1 MDQKEGVP
9 ISDQS
14 RPIAAVKV
22 LLVDDDLDFAKVFQM
37 SLRSNSRIS
46 FAIEA
51 ADTLGSALKILKEK
65 NFQLILLDLGL
76 PDSRGLETFEK
87 IVAAHPEIACVIL
100 SGTNDEALSLEA
112 VKKGAQ
118 DYVVKGEIR
127 GEMLG
132 RVLSYALER
141 HHQKQQI
148 EELNGR
154 LEKLSFLD
162 PLTQLLNRRGLQRML
177 SRELEISGREG
188 TNLSVILL
196 DLDNFKP
203 INDTFGHAVGD
214 IVLQEISKVLKN
226 TVRATDYVSRVGG
239 DEFIILLPN
248 TRLAEGVHFSE
259 RIRLAISQTP
269 VVMSGG
275 QTVKVTAS
283 LGVMSVNRRTASVDS
298 LLEETHAALAKSKRS
313 GKNRVSAGSG
323 WEPRADSVVDTLRS
337 GSCFR
342 SVKQPIWDLASER
355 TVGYEFLSRTNIAG
369 FEMPSEFFNFS
380 MESNILS
387 VVDQRC
393 LEVALAAALRVSP
406 GTEKHVNLFPS
417 TMTELQ
423 PEQFSQLFPPVSL
436 CGAYCVEVS
445 EQQIL
450 GDPSYLVRVVQE
462 LKKRKIS
469 VAIDDVGF
477 GRSCLESLILLQP
490 DVIKIDKRLVSNIS
504 HDKSQKEMLR
514 RLLAVVESLH
524 AKIIAEGI
532 ESREDLETL
541 KELGVPYGQGFLWGQ
556 PA

>member
-1 MDQKEGVP
+1 MEERQRLAPV
-9 ISDQS
+9 
-14 RPIAAVKV
+14 VKV
-22 LLVDDDLDFAKVFQM
+22 LLVDDDPDFTKVLQP
-37 SLRSNSRIS
+37 SLRAYTRVVY
-46 FAIEA
+46 AIETAETLQTALA
-51 ADTLGSALKILKEK
+51 ALREK
-65 NFQLILLDLGL
+65 TFDLILLDLVL
-76 PDSRGLETFEK
+76 PDSRGLGTFEK
-87 IVAAHPEIACVIL
+87 IVAAHAEIACVIL
-100 SGTNDEALSLEA
+100 SGMSDEALSLEA

-118 DYVVKGEIR
+118 DYVVKGEVR

-132 RVLSYALER
+132 RILSYALER
-141 HHQKQQI
+141 HRQKQQI
-148 EELNGR
+148 EHLNER

-188 TNLSVILL
+188 ANLSVILL

-214 IVLQEISKVLKN
+214 IVLQEISKVLKS

-259 RIRLAISQTP
+259 RIRLAVSQTP

-275 QTVKVTAS
+275 ETVRVTAS
-283 LGVMSVNRRTASVDS
+283 LGVMSVQKRTASVDS

-313 GKNRVSAGSG
+313 GKNRVSTGEG
-323 WEPRADSVVDTLRS
+323 WEPRADSVVDALRA
-337 GSCFR
+337 GSCFHA
-342 SVKQPIWDLASER
+342 VKQPILDLMNER
-355 TVGYEFLSRTNIAG
+355 MVGYEFLSRTNIAG
-369 FEMPSEFFNFS
+369 FENPSEFFNFS

-393 LEVALAAALRVSP
+393 LEVALAAALRVPP
-406 GTEKHVNLFPS
+406 GSEKHVNLFPS

-423 PEQFSQLFPPVSL
+423 PEQFSRLFPPVSL

-462 LKKRKIS
+462 LKKRNIS

-477 GRSCLESLILLQP
+477 GRSCLESLIVLQP
-490 DVIKIDKRLVSNIS
+490 DVIKIDKRLVHNIS
-504 HDKSQKEMLR
+504 HDKNQKEMLR
-514 RLLAVVESLH
+514 RLLAFMESLH

-556 PA
+556 PD

>member
-1 MDQKEGVP
+1 M
-9 ISDQS
+9 
-14 RPIAAVKV
+14 RAAK
-22 LLVDDDLDFAKVFQM
+22 
-37 SLRSNSRIS
+37 RIS
-46 FAIEA
+46 FEIETA
-51 ADTLGSALKILKEK
+51 NTLQYALKILQE
-65 NFQLILLDLGL
+65 NTFQLILLDLGL
-76 PDSRGLETFEK
+76 PDSQGLGTFEK
-87 IVAAHPEIACVIL
+87 IMAAHPEIACVIL
-100 SGTNDEALSLEA
+100 SGTDDEALSLEA

-127 GEMLG
+127 GEMLA

-141 HHQKQQI
+141 NLQKQQMG
-148 EELNGR
+148 ELNER

-177 SRELEISGREG
+177 SRELELSGREG
-188 TNLSVILL
+188 ASLSVILL

-214 IVLQEISKVLKN
+214 IVLQELSKVLKC
-226 TVRATDYVSRVGG
+226 TVRATDYVSRIGG

-269 VVMSGG
+269 VVVAGG

-283 LGVMSVNRRTASVDS
+283 LGVMSVNKRTASVDS

-313 GKNRVSAGSG
+313 GKNRVSAGEG
-323 WEPRADSVVDTLRS
+323 WEPRPDSVVDALRA

-342 SVKQPIWDLASER
+342 SVKQSILDLLTEK

-380 MESNILS
+380 MENNILS

-393 LEVALAAALRVSP
+393 LEIALTAAKGVFPES
-406 GTEKHVNLFPS
+406 EKHVNLFPS
-417 TMTELQ
+417 TMAELQ
-423 PEQFSQLFPPVSL
+423 PEQFFRLFPPVSL
-436 CGAYCVEVS
+436 CGAYCVEIS

-450 GDPSYLVRVVQE
+450 GDPSYLVPVIQE
-462 LKKRKIS
+462 LKKRKIG

-490 DVIKIDKRLVSNIS
+490 DVIKLDKRLVQNIS

-514 RLLAVVESLH
+514 RLLAVVESLKT
-524 AKIIAEGI
+524 KIIAEGI
-532 ESREDLETL
+532 ETREDLETL